1 MRIFLILRLII
12 SKMEQK
18 TLDLNRY
25 APIISEKIQGDDMY
39 SLIKSLK
46 PETNKIV
53 IDFSSIKAMTTFCAK
68 QIFGKLYLE
77 LTANVFYENIIL
89 KNVSED
95 VKFSI
100 SFGIK
105 SAVKDSQTSK

>member
-1 MRIFLILRLII
+1 
-12 SKMEQK
+12 MEQK
-18 TLDLNRY
+18 PLNLNIF
-25 APIISEKIQGDDMY
+25 APIISEKQQGEEVY
-39 SLIKSLK
+39 SLIQSLE
-46 PETNKIV
+46 PNKNKVV

-68 QIFGKLYLE
+68 QIFGKLYIE

-105 SAVKDSQTSK
+105 SAIKDSLQSQS